1 MDSQPAGTDVDPA
14 ATRPL
19 TPQSNMKLELAET
32 VAIDQSATQPLLRE
46 PVPAKKKKSKKGSAK
61 VQTDDG
67 TTAGEESQTNVQD
80 DDSTTV
86 GVEPYAVGPTVVV
99 ESEIKVP
106 RDDGAMAGRER
117 QPMGRVEKLRK
128 VSSEVLDQA
137 AYDPSMRFL
146 LVAGFLFLLFVI
158 LLVFSKLL
166 G

>member
-1 MDSQPAGTDVDPA
+1 
-14 ATRPL
+14 
-19 TPQSNMKLELAET
+19 
-32 VAIDQSATQPLLRE
+32 
-46 PVPAKKKKSKKGSAK
+46 
-61 VQTDDG
+61 
-67 TTAGEESQTNVQD
+67 
-80 DDSTTV
+80 
-86 GVEPYAVGPTVVV
+86 
-99 ESEIKVP
+99 
-106 RDDGAMAGRER
+106 MAGRER